1 MLPDQMGRG
10 FRGATTPRYPRPGLG
25 KRFEE
30 PEAHAAAFRNSALV
44 ERSLREHPANQ
55 GEASMYIG
63 IGTILLI
70 ILIVVLIVWVF

>member
-1 MLPDQMGRG
+1 VEPQRRDTRGRVSG
-10 FRGATTPRYPRPGLG
+10 NASRNPKPTPR
-25 KRFEE
+25 
-30 PEAHAAAFRNSALV
+30 AFRNSALV

>member
-1 MLPDQMGRG
+1 M
-10 FRGATTPRYPRPGLG
+10 PR
-25 KRFEE
+25 
-30 PEAHAAAFRNSALV
+30 AFRNAARV